1 MPKIG
6 MTKKQLESHKKFH
19 KWWNGELLHGW
30 RGRIWNCVLPPAGS
44 LFARGPSRP
53 GPRAKRGPAGGSSAI
68 PYPPKSP
75 MQKLHLYLALD
86 WQKNSDWLVKN
97 YFADWS
103 EKAYRTGKDLCFFK
117 EKKIFSRQR
126 LSIHSP
132 LDLKSNALPLS
143 HSSCLEVEPNLLLK
157 YLANPETIFPEKQI
171 QNQQIFSVFLSFWCL
186 FFRKYCF
193 WWSEMEILDW
203 FS

>member
-1 MPKIG
+1 
-6 MTKKQLESHKKFH
+6 
-19 KWWNGELLHGW
+19 
-30 RGRIWNCVLPPAGS
+30 
-44 LFARGPSRP
+44 
-53 GPRAKRGPAGGSSAI
+53 
-68 PYPPKSP
+68 

-193 WWSEMEILDW
+193 WWSEMEILD
-203 FS
+203 